1 MRDTFYTAVDIGTS
15 KVTVLLSRVGTEGDL
30 KVFGIGSVP
39 SEGIQ
44 RGRVENIE
52 EARASVSAALAE
64 AQRYIG
70 RESVASS
77 AYVSVSGSHISSVN
91 RSEILDNQATP
102 DDISAKML
110 SGMLRGSFPKID
122 QTQQVL
128 HVIPMGYTVDGL
140 TGVRNP
146 MGLAGNLVEMEAHVV
161 VGESI
166 VLQNTIKAVEAK
178 DVSVKSLVL
187 QGMASAE
194 STLTGDE
201 REMGVVLLDIG
212 AGTTDLVIYR
222 QGTPWYSAVLP
233 VGGYA
238 LTRDLAAALRS
249 PLHVAEEVKVK
260 WGSVDPESVPS
271 DEEIELPAFRG
282 QRRHSVPRRGLAG
295 PLHDRMTEIMKM
307 ALTHIRQAGMKDW
320 PIGGLVLTGGGAQM
334 TGLLE
339 MAARI
344 VGEPVRVGYP
354 YGLYG
359 LPDQLRK
366 PTFSAAVGLLLWG
379 IKHHDSAEK
388 LGMPTV
394 TAKETKTR
402 RWRFGPARRRGS
414 KVETG

>member
-30 KVFGIGSVP
+30 KIFGIGSVP

-102 DDISAKML
+102 EDISSKML

-178 DVSVKSLVL
+178 DVSGKSLVMS
-187 QGMASAE
+187 GMASAKP
-194 STLTGDE
+194 TLTGDRLSE
-201 REMGVVLLDIG
+201 SQTG
-212 AGTTDLVIYR
+212 
-222 QGTPWYSAVLP
+222 P
-233 VGGYA
+233 
-238 LTRDLAAALRS
+238 
-249 PLHVAEEVKVK
+249 PL
-260 WGSVDPESVPS
+260 
-271 DEEIELPAFRG
+271 
-282 QRRHSVPRRGLAG
+282 
-295 PLHDRMTEIMKM
+295 
-307 ALTHIRQAGMKDW
+307 
-320 PIGGLVLTGGGAQM
+320 
-334 TGLLE
+334 
-339 MAARI
+339 
-344 VGEPVRVGYP
+344 
-354 YGLYG
+354 
-359 LPDQLRK
+359 
-366 PTFSAAVGLLLWG
+366 
-379 IKHHDSAEK
+379 
-388 LGMPTV
+388 
-394 TAKETKTR
+394 
-402 RWRFGPARRRGS
+402 
-414 KVETG
+414 